1 MTKLI
6 NRFNSDKL
14 AETLNRLK
22 SQIFVTQTNFSHIM
36 RVTLTLVKSLLIY
49 GALAHSSDEPHHTT

>member
-6 NRFNSDKL
+6 NRFYSDKL

-22 SQIFVTQTNFSHIM
+22 SQIFVTESYFSYSDPPLPL
-36 RVTLTLVKSLLIY
+36 RTDLCRAGSELT
-49 GALAHSSDEPHHTT
+49 

>member
-1 MTKLI
+1 MTELI

-22 SQIFVTQTNFSHIM
+22 SQTKKIFEAEIYFS
-36 RVTLTLVKSLLIY
+36 Y
-49 GALAHSSDEPHHTT
+49 

>member
-22 SQIFVTQTNFSHIM
+22 SQIFVTETYFSHIM
-36 RVTLTLVKSLLIY
+36 RVTLTSQVTTDLRTT
-49 GALAHSSDEPHHTT
+49 SSQLR

>member
-36 RVTLTLVKSLLIY
+36 RVTLTLVKSQVDLRST
-49 GALAHSSDEPHHTT
+49 SSQLR